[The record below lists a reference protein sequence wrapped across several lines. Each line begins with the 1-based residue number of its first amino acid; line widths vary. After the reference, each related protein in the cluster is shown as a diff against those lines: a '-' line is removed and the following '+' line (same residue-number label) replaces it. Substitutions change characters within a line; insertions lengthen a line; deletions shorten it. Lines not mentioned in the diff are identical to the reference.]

1 MRLPL
6 AAPALL
12 IAIVILFFWKLVL
25 TNQYTWLEQPD
36 LSNLVLPWLQFQA
49 AEWNAGRW
57 FPLWDPHSWLGQPL
71 VGQAQPGAAYPFNW
85 LFFLVPLNPNGW
97 IRQNALH
104 WYYVLIRAGAA
115 LTAYALARSLG
126 RSRWASI
133 FAGVAYALAGYVASV
148 DAPQMV
154 NGAVWTPLVFLFLFR
169 AAQGQ
174 DALRAAILSGFFLGF
189 GWLAGHH
196 QMNLFVSLAA
206 GGLWIFL
213 VFRTRRLD
221 WKLARLAAIFAVVAA
236 AASALQTLPTAE
248 YGRLAVRWSGTD
260 EPLRFDQKVPY
271 PVHGQYALKPT
282 ELLGFIFPGVARGL
296 DPFLGCLLLSI
307 AVLGAIAAFDDQ
319 RIRWLVAVG
328 LAGLAFSLGPY
339 TPVHGW
345 IYALVPM
352 VEKARVPAAAVLLF
366 HLSAAACAASGIDFL
381 RVSRAGSIAP
391 KILALAGALLFALT
405 VVLFA
410 ARIDPAVSDG
420 RLTLTAVLLLV
431 AAAVLE
437 AWRRGRLAPSLA
449 LPGLLLLALTE
460 LSNSTGFNYSHVSD
474 ADHSRYL
481 KKMSQH
487 DDVIAFLRSQGSPR
501 VEYADSDIPYN
512 IGDWW
517 GIDTLGA
524 YTASVPVN
532 MWQQSPLFH
541 PTGRLMMGVRF
552 HLGSKPSREGQQLAF
567 EGRSG
572 LKVYENPGAFPRSW
586 AVHTAE
592 TFHNPGRLVD
602 PQVDLKRIAL
612 VAGPAPNLETCQG
625 DTVDL
630 LERQPERVRLHVF
643 MRCRGLVILSD
654 NYFPG
659 WRAFVDGKQA
669 PVLQVNGALRGVVV
683 GAGEHR
689 IEFRYQP
696 RPFLAGAIFTSLAA
710 LLALAC
716 VLPWPRRR
724 KTA

>member
-1 MRLPL
+1 MRSRL

-12 IAIVILFFWKLVL
+12 TAIVVLFFWKLVL

-71 VGQAQPGAAYPFNW
+71 AGQAQPGAAYPFNW

-126 RSRWASI
+126 RFRWASI

-248 YGRLAVRWSGTD
+248 YGRLAVRWAGAAD
-260 EPLRFDQKVPY
+260 PLRFDQQVPY
-271 PVHGQYALKPT
+271 PVHGEFALKPG
-282 ELLGFIFPGVARGL
+282 ELHGLIFPGVASGL
-296 DPFLGCLLLSI
+296 DPFLGCILLALAS
-307 AVLGAIAAFDDQ
+307 LGAITAFDDQ
-319 RIRWLVAVG
+319 RIRWLVALG
-328 LAGLAFSLGPY
+328 LAALAFSLGPRF
-339 TPVHGW
+339 PLHGW

-352 VEKARVPAAAVLLF
+352 VEKARVPAAAILLF
-366 HLSAAACAASGIDFL
+366 HLAAAASAAAGVDFL
-381 RVSRAGSIAP
+381 RGARAVPAFPRILGAAGGFL
-391 KILALAGALLFALT
+391 LALTF
-405 VVLFA
+405 VLFA
-410 ARIDPAVSDG
+410 ARIDPPVSDG
-420 RLTLTAVLLLV
+420 RLTLTALLLIS

-437 AWRRGRLAPSLA
+437 AWRRTRLSPATALA
-449 LPGLLLLALTE
+449 LLLLLTLAE
-460 LSNSTGFNYSHVSD
+460 LYNSTGFAHTHAAD
-474 ADHSRYL
+474 AQNARYL
-481 KKMSQH
+481 KKMASH
-487 DDVIAFLRSQGSPR
+487 ADIAAFLRQQGSPR
-501 VEYADSDIPYN
+501 IEYSGEDIPYN

-517 GIDTLGA
+517 GIDTLDA
-524 YTASVPVN
+524 YTAGVPEN
-532 MWQQSPLFH
+532 MWRSPIFH
-541 PTGRLMMGVRF
+541 PKGRDMMGARF
-552 HLGSKPSREGQQLAF
+552 YLGSKPNRDTQKLVF
-567 EGRSG
+567 ESVSG
-572 LKVYENPGAFPRSW
+572 IKVFENPGAFPRAW
-586 AVHTAE
+586 AVHRSEENA
-592 TFHNPGRLVD
+592 NPGRFADADFD
-602 PQVDLKRIAL
+602 PQRTAL
-612 VAGPAPNLETCQG
+612 LTSAPPTLENCAG
-625 DTVDL
+625 DTIDV
-630 LERQPERVRLHVF
+630 LERQPERVRISAI

-659 WRAFVDGKQA
+659 WRASVDGRQA

-683 GAGEHR
+683 DAGEHR

-696 RPFLAGAIFTSLAA
+696 RAVLAGAILTSLAA